1 MENETVFIPREGGV
15 PKGKDWDTFMTLQQE
30 TLAQRSR
37 DGWELVTALGV
48 LMADS
53 LREASKTAGVLL
65 YFRKN

>member
-1 MENETVFIPREGGV
+1 MENDAVFIPREGGV

-30 TLAQRSR
+30 VLAERAR
-37 DGWELVTALGV
+37 DGRQLVTALGI

-53 LREASKTAGVLL
+53 LREAPKTAGVLL